1 MEKISGLSAAVLS
14 SDSGLEMRSQ
24 FDELT
29 AAMSDYEAALM
40 HEWCAL
46 ATTVSEQKLC
56 QPVLRQAREWT
67 LLQSQLGLPLC
78 CLAWNSWPTCR

>member
-1 MEKISGLSAAVLS
+1 MQKISGLSAAVLS

-24 FDELT
+24 FEELT
-29 AAMSDYEAALM
+29 AAMDAFEAALM

-56 QPVLRQAREWT
+56 QPVLRQVGRVSAC
-67 LLQSQLGLPLC
+67 LQG
-78 CLAWNSWPTCR
+78 